1 VSAPDLPLDGV
12 TGIVLAGG
20 RAARF
25 GSDKLAADLD
35 GRPVLHHALA
45 AVGLVA
51 ARIVLV
57 VAPGAAP
64 ALPAELEGRIR
75 VVHDREAFGGP
86 LFGLAT
92 ALDDVSTPVAVIAG
106 GDMPR
111 LVPTVL
117 QRLAVTVGARTAAAF
132 LDVPGRVQPLPMAV
146 DTTAARAAAARARAR
161 GARSLRELLA
171 EMGAVAIP
179 APVWLSLDPRGAT
192 ITDIDRPSDLD
203 R

>member
-1 VSAPDLPLDGV
+1 MSAPDLRLDDV

-20 RAARF
+20 RASRF

-45 AVGLVA
+45 AMSLVV
-51 ARIVLV
+51 ARIVVV
-57 VAPGAAP
+57 VAPGADP
-64 ALPAELEGRIR
+64 PLPAELAGRIR
-75 VVHDREAFGGP
+75 VIHDHEAFGGP
-86 LFGLAT
+86 LLGLAA
-92 ALDDVSTPVAVIAG
+92 ALDDVSSPVAVVAG

-111 LVPTVL
+111 LVPAVL
-117 QRLAVTVGARTAAAF
+117 HRLAVTVGARHPAAI

-146 DTTAARAAAARARAR
+146 DTRAAQAAAALVRAR
-161 GARSLRELLA
+161 GARSLRDLLA
-171 EMGAVAIP
+171 EMGAIAIP
-179 APVWLSLDPRGAT
+179 APVWLSLDPPSAT